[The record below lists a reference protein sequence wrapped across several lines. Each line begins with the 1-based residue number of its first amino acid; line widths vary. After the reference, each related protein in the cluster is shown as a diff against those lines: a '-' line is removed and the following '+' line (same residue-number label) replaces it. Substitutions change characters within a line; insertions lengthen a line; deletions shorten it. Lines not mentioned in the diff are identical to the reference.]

1 MSFLFT
7 LLAGIA
13 FPAPPTLVGWAVWV
27 SLLGILIYV
36 LFQWR
41 IYQPAWTGREWGFFL
56 AFFLLIP
63 LTNLFIGV
71 RLSSISARPL
81 PGLPADAPGSA
92 LMIFSAIPWLL
103 GGGLLGPIGAA
114 GLGAF
119 AGLLRGAWDTY
130 SLFSVIEIAAL
141 GAWFSVNMRQR
152 FRTKAYSL
160 LRQPLAGA
168 LLLIPFHA
176 LFYIISSLFT
186 QWGVD
191 ASAPATARLDFAISN
206 ADIVTL
212 SFGGEML
219 LGGIVAQVISM
230 AFPSAWGSKQALL
243 PSPGEKSL
251 ESRFLF
257 GVGAFISLLLLT
269 LLVGD
274 WVVAGQAAR
283 DMLEDRLSSAS
294 ESAAQSV
301 PFFLETGQNLTVQL
315 ASDPRLLTASGDE
328 LKSIIGQ
335 RIQAVPYFDQFF
347 VMEAWGDQALIAGY
361 PDSAAKNFQLYP
373 DEMSG
378 MLLASSG
385 VLTQIYSIPPTS
397 ADGASRVSFLVAI
410 VDGVG
415 QVQRIL
421 IGRTTLETNP
431 LTLPLIENIN
441 NMRDLDGAG
450 FLLNENGR
458 IIYHSDSAQLLTA
471 YNGQRGEAAVFYD
484 GTASDGT
491 RQLVYYQ
498 PVMGRPW
505 AVVLTVP
512 AQKAQQLA
520 LNIAMP
526 LSIMIILLAFV
537 AMISLRVGLRV
548 VTGSLQ
554 SLATEANRIAQG
566 NLDHPLQV
574 DGVDEVGQLRRAFE
588 QMRSSLQ
595 ARLSEI
601 NSLLRVSQGVASSL
615 EMRDAVNP
623 VLEAILSTGANSVSV
638 ALSPTILPDTFVEL
652 PSRFALGAAQDV
664 YAHLDSQILAL
675 AQNQEKIVLPNLSR
689 SRELNLDSNLPHPLA
704 LLAVALRHENRYY
717 GVVWAGFEQPRM
729 FSDADVRFMTT
740 LAGQAA
746 LAVANA
752 HLYLTVEA
760 SRRQLEA
767 VLNSTPDPVLVTDHR
782 NRILLANRAAS
793 LALGHDVEQSAG
805 METEKV
811 VKLKP
816 LLSLL
821 QGMAENQSAEMIL
834 ADKRT
839 YLATA
844 SSVMAESQPIGR
856 VCIMRD
862 VTHFKELDT
871 MKSEFVATV
880 SHDLRSPLTLMRGYA
895 TMMEM
900 VGELNEQQQGYVK
913 KIISG
918 VENMSRLVNNLLDLG
933 RIDLGVGLQ
942 VEHVTVLD
950 IIERVTSALQLQAN
964 QKNIALSVELAK
976 DMPHAV
982 EADQALLQQAVYN
995 LVENAIKYTPDN
1007 GRVTIRTSSQP
1018 DSLIFSV
1025 EDSGIG
1031 IPTDDLPRLFEK
1043 FYRGKQREARAQHG
1057 SGLGLAI
1064 VHSIA
1069 ESHGGRVWVDSVVGE
1084 GSSFHLRIPLS
1095 QPKEGAPKRMGFD

>member
-7 LLAGIA
+7 LLDGIA
-13 FPAPPTLVGWAVWV
+13 FPATPTLMGGLVWV
-27 SLLGILIYV
+27 SLLGALAYA
-36 LFQWR
+36 LFRWKA
-41 IYQPAWTGREWGFFL
+41 YQPEWTGREWGFFL
-56 AFFLLIP
+56 AFFILIP
-63 LTNLFIGV
+63 ITNLFIGI
-71 RLSSISARPL
+71 RLASVSARPL

-103 GGGLLGPIGAA
+103 GGGLFGPVAAA

-130 SLFSVIEIAAL
+130 SLFSIIEIAML

-152 FRTKAYSL
+152 FRTQAYTW
-160 LRQPLAGA
+160 LRQPLVGA
-168 LLLIPFHA
+168 LLLTPFHI
-176 LFYIISSLFT
+176 LFYVISSLFT

-191 ASAPATARLDFAISN
+191 ASAPATARLDFALSN
-206 ADIVTL
+206 AYIVTL

-219 LGGIVAQVISM
+219 VGGIVAQIISN
-230 AFPSAWGSKQALL
+230 AFPAVWGGKQSLQ
-243 PSPGEKSL
+243 PSPGERSL

-257 GVGAFISLLLLT
+257 GVGTFISLLLLT
-269 LLVGD
+269 LLIGD
-274 WVVAGQAAR
+274 WVVAGKAAR

-315 ASDPRLLTASGDE
+315 ASDPRLLNTTDGE

-347 VMEAWGDQALIAGY
+347 VLEAQGDQRLLAGY
-361 PDSAAKNFQLYP
+361 PDSAVADFQLYP

-378 MLLASSG
+378 MLLASNG

-397 ADGASRVSFLVAI
+397 VDDASRVSFLVAI
-410 VDGVG
+410 LDGLG

-458 IIYHSDSAQLLTA
+458 IIYHSDNTQLLTT
-471 YNGQRGEAAVFYD
+471 YTDQRSDKALFYD

-498 PVMGRPW
+498 PVVGRPW

-512 AQKAQQLA
+512 AQKAQQLS

-526 LSIMIILLAFV
+526 LSLMIIFLAFV
-537 AMISLRVGLRV
+537 AMVSLRVGLRV

-595 ARLSEI
+595 ARLGEI

-615 EMRDAVNP
+615 EMQDAVKP

-638 ALSPTILPDTFVEL
+638 VLSPSILPDTFVEL
-652 PSRFALGAAQDV
+652 PSRFSAGVVQDI
-664 YAHLDSQILAL
+664 YAHLDDQILAL
-675 AQNQEKIVLPNLSR
+675 AQNQEKLVLPNLSR
-689 SRELNLDSNLPHPLA
+689 SRELNLDSSQLHPLA

-729 FSDADVRFMTT
+729 FSDSDVRFVTT

-752 HLYLTVEA
+752 HLYLNVEA

-782 NRILLANRAAS
+782 NRLLLTNRAAS
-793 LALGHDVEQSAG
+793 VALGHDVDKSVG

-816 LLSLL
+816 LLALL
-821 QGMAENQSAEMIL
+821 QGMAENQSAEIVL

-844 SSVMAESQPIGR
+844 SSVIVESRPIGR

-895 TMMEM
+895 TMLEM

-950 IIERVTSALQLQAN
+950 IIERATSALQLQAS
-964 QKNIALSVELAK
+964 QKNIDLSVELSK

-982 EADQALLQQAVYN
+982 EADQALLHQAVYN
-995 LVENAIKYTPDN
+995 LVENAIKYTLDN
-1007 GRVTIRTSSQP
+1007 GRVTISTSSQP
-1018 DSLIFSV
+1018 GYLTFTV
-1025 EDSGIG
+1025 VDSGIG
-1031 IPTDDLPRLFEK
+1031 IAADDLPRLFEK

-1069 ESHGGRVWVDSVVGE
+1069 ESHGGRVWVDSVVGT
-1084 GSSFHLRIPLS
+1084 GSTFHLQIPLT
-1095 QPKEGAPKRMGFD
+1095 QPKESKPI

>member
-1 MSFLFT
+1 MLAILVYSLFR
-7 LLAGIA
+7 
-13 FPAPPTLVGWAVWV
+13 
-27 SLLGILIYV
+27 
-36 LFQWR
+36 WR
-41 IYQPAWTGREWGFFL
+41 GYQPVWNGREWGFF
-56 AFFLLIP
+56 FVFLILIP
-63 LTNLFIGV
+63 FTSLFIGI
-71 RLSSISARPL
+71 RFFSASARPL

-114 GLGAF
+114 VLGGF

-130 SLFSVIEIAAL
+130 SLFSIVELAIL
-141 GAWFSVNMRQR
+141 GAWFSINTRQR
-152 FRTKAYSL
+152 YRTRIYAL
-160 LRQPLAGA
+160 LRQPLLGA
-168 LLLIPFHA
+168 LLLIPFHT

-191 ASAPATARLDFAISN
+191 ASAPATARLDLALSN
-206 ADIVTL
+206 AGVVTL
-212 SFGGEML
+212 AFGGEML
-219 LGGIVAQVISM
+219 VAGIVAQIVSM
-230 AFPSAWGSKQALL
+230 ALPAMWGGKQPLQ
-243 PSPGEKSL
+243 PSPAERSL

-257 GVGAFISLLLLT
+257 GVGTFISLLLLT
-269 LLVGD
+269 LLIGD
-274 WVVAGQAAR
+274 WVVAGRAAR
-283 DMLEDRLSSAS
+283 DMLQDRLSSAS
-294 ESAAQSV
+294 ESVAQSV
-301 PFFLETGQNLTVQL
+301 PFFLETGQNLAVQL
-315 ASDPRLLTASGDE
+315 ASDPRLLTATGDE
-328 LKSIIGQ
+328 LKSIIGL
-335 RIQAVPYFDQFF
+335 RVQAVPYFDQFF
-347 VMEAWGDQALIAGY
+347 MLEAKGDQALLASY
-361 PDSAAKNFQLYP
+361 PDNANFQLYP

-378 MLLASSG
+378 LSLASSG
-385 VLTQIYSIPPTS
+385 VLTQIYSIPPIS
-397 ADGASRVSFLVAI
+397 VNDASRVSFLVAI
-410 VDGVG
+410 ADGGG
-415 QVQRIL
+415 QVQRVL

-441 NMRDLDGAG
+441 NMRDLGGAG
-450 FLLNENGR
+450 LLLNENGR
-458 IIYHSDSAQLLTA
+458 IIYHSDKTQLLTV
-471 YNGQRGEAAVFYD
+471 YTGQRGDQALFYD

-498 PVMGRPW
+498 PVLGRPW
-505 AVVLTVP
+505 AVVLTIP

-526 LSIMIILLAFV
+526 LSVMIVLLAFV
-537 AMISLRVGLRV
+537 AMVSLRVGLRV

-554 SLATEANRIAQG
+554 SLAAEANRIAQG

-595 ARLSEI
+595 ARLGEI

-615 EMRDAVNP
+615 EMQDAVKP
-623 VLEAILSTGANSVSV
+623 VLDAILSTGANSVSV
-638 ALSPTILPDTFVEL
+638 VLSPSILPDTFVEL
-652 PSRFALGAAQDV
+652 PSRFSSGAVQDI
-664 YAHLDSQILAL
+664 YAHLDDQILAL

-689 SRELNLDSNLPHPLA
+689 SRELHLDQNMPQPLA

-717 GVVWAGFEQPRM
+717 GVVWAGYEQPRM
-729 FSDADVRFMTT
+729 FSESDIRFVTT

-752 HLYLTVEA
+752 HLFLSVEA
-760 SRRQLEA
+760 SRRQLKA
-767 VLNSTPDPVLVTDHR
+767 ILNSTPDPVLVTDHR
-782 NRILLANRAAS
+782 NRLLLTNRAAS
-793 LALGHDVEQSAG
+793 IALGQTQTGDTTSDIGRRTEQVIKLRPLLALLESA
-805 METEKV
+805 TT
-811 VKLKP
+811 
-816 LLSLL
+816 
-821 QGMAENQSAEMIL
+821 ENQSAEIVL

-844 SSVMAESQPIGR
+844 SSVIVEGQQIGR

-871 MKSEFVATV
+871 QKSEFVATV

-895 TMMEM
+895 TMLEM

-942 VEHVTVLD
+942 VENVSVLD
-950 IIERVTSALQLQAN
+950 IIERATSALQLQAT
-964 QKNIALSVELAK
+964 QKNIALSVEFSK
-976 DMPHAV
+976 DMPNTV
-982 EADQALLQQAVYN
+982 EADQALLHQAVYN
-995 LVENAIKYTPDN
+995 LVENAIKYTPDG
-1007 GRVTIRTSSQP
+1007 GRVTVSTSSQP
-1018 DSLIFSV
+1018 GVLIFAI

-1031 IPTDDLPRLFEK
+1031 IAADDLPRLFEK

-1064 VHSIA
+1064 VQSVA
-1069 ESHGGRVWVDSVVGE
+1069 VNHGGRVWVDSVMGK
-1084 GSSFHLRIPLS
+1084 GSTFYLQIPLV
-1095 QPKEGAPKRMGFD
+1095 QPKEPKPV

>member
-1 MSFLFT
+1 MSFLLT
-7 LLAGIA
+7 LLSGIA
-13 FPAPPTLVGWAVWV
+13 FPAQPTLVGWLVWL
-27 SLLGILIYV
+27 SLLGA
-36 LFQWR
+36 LFYALFHWKV
-41 IYQPAWTGREWGFFL
+41 YQSAWTGRMWGFFL
-56 AFFLLIP
+56 VLFILIP
-63 LTNLFIGV
+63 FTSLFIGV
-71 RLSSISARPL
+71 RLLSVSARPL

-92 LMIFSAIPWLL
+92 LMVFSAIPWLL
-103 GGGLLGPIGAA
+103 GGGLFGPIGAA
-114 GLGAF
+114 MLGAF

-130 SLFSVIEIAAL
+130 SLFSVIELAL
-141 GAWFSVNMRQR
+141 LAAWFSVNVRQR
-152 FRTKAYSL
+152 YRTKPYAL
-160 LRQPLAGA
+160 LRQPLAAA
-168 LLLIPFHA
+168 LLLIPLHV
-176 LFYIISSLFT
+176 LFSFISSLFT

-191 ASAPATARLDFAISN
+191 ASIPATARLDFAVSN
-206 ADIVTL
+206 AGIAAL
-212 SFGGEML
+212 AFGGEML
-219 LGGIVAQVISM
+219 MGGVVAQVIAA
-230 AFPSAWGSKQALL
+230 AFPSAWGGKQTLH

-257 GVGAFISLLLLT
+257 GVGTFISLLLLT

-274 WVVAGQAAR
+274 WWVAGQAAR
-283 DMLEDRLSSAS
+283 EMLEDRLSSAS
-294 ESAAQSV
+294 ESASQGV
-301 PFFLETGQNLTVQL
+301 PFFLETGQNLAVQL
-315 ASDPRLLTASGDE
+315 ASDPRLLTATGDE
-328 LKSIIGQ
+328 LKSIIGL

-347 VMEAWGDQALIAGY
+347 VLEAGGDQKMLAGY
-361 PDSAAKNFQLYP
+361 PEVAASNFQLYP
-373 DEMSG
+373 DEISG
-378 MLLASSG
+378 VMLASSG

-397 ADGASRVSFLVAI
+397 ANDAARVSFMVAI
-410 VDGVG
+410 VDSAG
-415 QVQRIL
+415 QVQRVL

-431 LTLPLIENIN
+431 LALPLIESIN
-441 NMRDLDGAG
+441 NMRDLDGEG

-458 IIYHSDSAQLLTA
+458 ILYHSDKTQLLTS
-471 YNGQRGEAAVFYD
+471 YTDQRSDKPILYD

-498 PVMGRPW
+498 PVVGRPW

-526 LSIMIILLAFV
+526 LSLMIIFLAFV

-588 QMRSSLQ
+588 QMRASLQ
-595 ARLSEI
+595 ARLNEI

-615 EMRDAVNP
+615 EMQDAVKP

-638 ALSPTILPDTFVEL
+638 VLSPSVLPDTFVEL
-652 PSRFALGAAQDV
+652 PSRFALGDVQDI
-664 YAHLDSQILAL
+664 YAHLDDQILAL
-675 AQNQEKIVLPNLSR
+675 AQNHEKLVIPNLTR
-689 SRELNLDSNLPHPLA
+689 SRELNLDSNLPQPQA

-729 FSDADVRFMTT
+729 FSDSDVRFMTT

-752 HLYLTVEA
+752 HLFLSVEA
-760 SRRQLEA
+760 SRRQLKA
-767 VLNSTPDPVLVTDHR
+767 ILNSTPDPVLVTDHR
-782 NRILLANRAAS
+782 NRLLLANRAAS
-793 LALGHDVEQSAG
+793 IALGQASDASSDIGRRTEQVIKLRPLLALLES
-805 METEKV
+805 TTT
-811 VKLKP
+811 
-816 LLSLL
+816 
-821 QGMAENQSAEMIL
+821 ENQSTEIVL

-839 YLATA
+839 YFATA
-844 SSVMAESQPIGR
+844 SSVMVEDHPIGR
-856 VCIMRD
+856 VCILRD

-895 TMMEM
+895 TMLEM

-950 IIERVTSALQLQAN
+950 IIERVTSALQLQAS
-964 QKNIALSVELAK
+964 QKNITLSVELAK

-982 EADQALLQQAVYN
+982 EADQALLHQAVYN
-995 LVENAIKYTPDN
+995 LVENAIKYTPDH
-1007 GRVTIRTSSQP
+1007 GRVTIRTSSHS
-1018 DSLIFSV
+1018 DFLVFSV

-1031 IPTDDLPRLFEK
+1031 IPPDDMPRLFEK

-1064 VHSIA
+1064 VNSIA
-1069 ESHGGRVWVDSVVGE
+1069 ESHGGRVWVDSIVGK
-1084 GSSFHLRIPLS
+1084 GSTFHLQIPLS
-1095 QPKEGAPKRMGFD
+1095 QPKDSKPA